1 MKIADT
7 SFKKVVLKEKLTYI
21 FIFRL
26 LCSPSNGFMK
36 DLKDFI
42 KYFEEPQRSVK
53 IKFYLIFS
61 LRPGLYGRV

>member
-36 DLKDFI
+36 DLKAFI

-53 IKFYLIFS
+53 IKT
-61 LRPGLYGRV
+61 